1 MADRVVALVVTHNRK
16 ELLVECLRALLN
28 QWQRLQKILV
38 IDNASTDGTQE
49 LLAETGLLSEYL
61 ILYHRLPKNL
71 GGAGGFETGM
81 RLAYEELDWDWIW
94 LMDDDAICTS
104 TALKELLA
112 ASDALAQWRPA
123 ILTSR
128 VLYWEG
134 NEPCNVPRF
143 RFNRPWG
150 HGEPVERV
158 YAAAAAGC
166 IPIRNASFVGPLIRR
181 TAVAKHGFPPGG
193 YFLLLDDIEY
203 TGRILKD
210 DFGASVPQSLVYHKT
225 RRAALAHHVEPDYF
239 FFDLR
244 NTLWLIRLS
253 EAYNGA
259 EKLSFAGYTGL
270 SAVRFLMHRR
280 FSKDAVKVVGR
291 ALLHGLFR
299 RPGKYATP

>member
-1 MADRVVALVVTHNRK
+1 MADRVVALVVTYNRK

-38 IDNASTDGTQE
+38 IDNGSTDGTEE
-49 LLAETGLLSEYL
+49 LLAETGLLSEHV
-61 ILYHRLPKNL
+61 ILYHRLPQNL
-71 GGAGGFETGM
+71 GDAGGFEAGM

-94 LMDDDAICTS
+94 LMDDDAISTS
-104 TALKELLA
+104 NALKELLA

-123 ILTSR
+123 ILASR
-128 VLYWEG
+128 VLYWDS

-158 YAAAAAGC
+158 YAAAAVGC
-166 IPIRNASFVGPLIRR
+166 IPIRNASFVAPLIRR
-181 TAVAKHGFPPGG
+181 TAVAKHGFPFGG
-193 YFLLLDDIEY
+193 YFSLLDDIEY

-239 FFDLR
+239 FFHLR
-244 NTLWLIRLS
+244 NTLWLMRLS
-253 EAYNGA
+253 SGYSRA
-259 EKLSFAGYTGL
+259 EKLSFAGYTGRA
-270 SAVRFLMHRR
+270 AVRFLTYRR
-280 FSKDAVKVVGR
+280 FSKEALKAVGR
-291 ALLHGLFR
+291 AVLQGVFR
-299 RPGKYATP
+299 RPAKV

>member
-1 MADRVVALVVTHNRK
+1 MADRVVALVVTYNRK

-38 IDNASTDGTQE
+38 IDNGSTDGTGE
-49 LLAETGLLSEYL
+49 LLAETGLLSEHV
-61 ILYHRLPKNL
+61 ILYHRLPQNL
-71 GGAGGFETGM
+71 GDAGGFEAGM

-94 LMDDDAICTS
+94 LMDDDAISTS
-104 TALKELLA
+104 NALKELLA

-123 ILTSR
+123 ILASR
-128 VLYWEG
+128 VLYWDS

-158 YAAAAAGC
+158 YAAAAVGC
-166 IPIRNASFVGPLIRR
+166 IPIRNASFVAPLIRR
-181 TAVAKHGFPPGG
+181 TAVAKHGFPFGG
-193 YFLLLDDIEY
+193 YFSLLDDIEY

-239 FFDLR
+239 FFHLR
-244 NTLWLIRLS
+244 NTLWLMRLS
-253 EAYNGA
+253 SGYSRA
-259 EKLSFAGYTGL
+259 EKLSFAGYTGRA
-270 SAVRFLMHRR
+270 AVRFLTYRR
-280 FSKDAVKVVGR
+280 FSKEALKAVGR
-291 ALLHGLFR
+291 AVLQGVFR
-299 RPGKYATP
+299 RPAKV